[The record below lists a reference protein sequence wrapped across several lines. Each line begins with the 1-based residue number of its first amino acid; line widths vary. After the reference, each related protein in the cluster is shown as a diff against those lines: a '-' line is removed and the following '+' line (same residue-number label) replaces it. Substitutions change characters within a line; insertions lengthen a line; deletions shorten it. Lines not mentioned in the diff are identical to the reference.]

1 VEAVAV
7 RLDVGLVVRLV
18 AVLAAMAGAMPRAV
32 GLDVRL
38 VVRLLAVIRA
48 MHAMAVSLDV
58 GLVVVVAVMAVAIK
72 LLGHGLL
79 LLVRSAKPV
88 HMTATGTEIFPQ
100 V

>member
-1 VEAVAV
+1 M
-7 RLDVGLVVRLV
+7 R
-18 AVLAAMAGAMPRAV
+18 
-32 GLDVRL
+32 LDVRL
-38 VVRLLAVIRA
+38 VVRLLAVLAVVAMAVPHAMGLDLRAVIRLLAVIRA
-48 MHAMAVSLDV
+48 MDLMAMSLDV
-58 GLVVVVAVMAVAIK
+58 GLMLVVAAMAVALK

>member
-7 RLDVGLVVRLV
+7 RLDVGLVVRLL

-32 GLDVRL
+32 RLDVRL

-58 GLVVVVAVMAVAIK
+58 GLVVVVAVTAVALK